1 MRVGWLT
8 KGYCGPIEAGQ
19 AVPATLL
26 AEEIT
31 KLVVEV
37 SDQADVMDRFRG
49 AL

>member
-8 KGYCGPIEAGQ
+8 KSYCRPNRGGQ
-19 AVPATLL
+19 AVPAALL